1 VIAKKTPFTVLEAG
15 FDSILDSLV
24 KLSEQEQRVGE
35 VIAKRSKDLLEDLRL
50 HVGIPTGGN
59 NRSAIEE
66 TRERFGIRLVELGAK
81 THMVQP
87 EPKPE
92 WLLGGQPGAY
102 MPPTAVCERLNGASS
117 GRVMIAGHLDTV
129 HDPNGDFLDLQIAP
143 DGKTAIGPG
152 CVDMKGGLVIAVAAL
167 EALEECGVAANWTF
181 TMNGDEETGTYHSE
195 KALREQ
201 AKLHDFG
208 LALEPALPGG
218 ELAIERMGSGQ
229 FVIETT
235 GKSAHVGRAFTEGR
249 SAVVQLARCIVESA
263 AFPEPERGKIL
274 NIGPL
279 RGGVATNAVPDSAA
293 AWGNVRFADNEIA
306 DELGVQLDGLQTVD
320 SEIPGVIVRRS
331 FNRPA
336 KPLTPAV
343 EALGLRARAVAEA
356 LGQKLPF
363 ASTGGVCDGNILQ
376 SAGLPTIDTLGVR
389 GGGLHTPDEWIDL
402 TSLVE
407 RCQLLAILV
416 ARLSA
421 GGSEDGN

>member
-1 VIAKKTPFTVLEAG
+1 M
-15 FDSILDSLV
+15 
-24 KLSEQEQRVGE
+24 KLSETEQRVAD
-35 VIAKRSKDLLEDLRL
+35 VIAQRSSFLLEDLRL

-59 NRSAIEE
+59 NQPAIEE
-66 TRERFGIRLVELGAK
+66 TRERFGIRLQELGAK
-81 THMVQP
+81 THLIQP
-87 EPKPE
+87 DSKPE
-92 WLLGGQPGAY
+92 WLLGGESGAY
-102 MPPTAVCERLNGASS
+102 MPPTAVCERLNGASN

-129 HDPNGDFLDLQIAP
+129 HDPNGDFLDLNIAP
-143 DGKTAIGPG
+143 GGKTAIGPG

-167 EALEECGVAANWTF
+167 EALEECGVPANWTF
-181 TMNGDEETGTYHSE
+181 TLNGDEETGTYHSE
-195 KALREQ
+195 NALREQ

-229 FVIETT
+229 FMIETI

-249 SAVVQLARCIVESA
+249 SAVIELARCILESSK
-263 AFPEPERGKIL
+263 FPEPDRGKIL

-279 RGGVATNAVPDSAA
+279 KGGVATNAVPDSAA
-293 AWGNVRFADNEIA
+293 AWGNVRFADNSIA
-306 DELGVQLDGLQTVD
+306 DELAVQLDALQTD
-320 SEIPGVIVRRS
+320 QGEIPGVIVRRS

-336 KPLTPAV
+336 KPLIPEV
-343 EALGLRARAVAEA
+343 EALGLRARSVAEA

-363 ASTGGVCDGNILQ
+363 ASTGGVCDGNVLQ

-421 GGSEDGN
+421 GGSE

>member
-1 VIAKKTPFTVLEAG
+1 MLEAG
-15 FDSILDSLV
+15 FGVRLDSLV
-24 KLSEQEQRVGE
+24 KLSATEQKVAKC
-35 VIAKRSKDLLEDLRL
+35 IARKCDFLLEDLRL

-59 NRSAIEE
+59 NREAIEE
-66 TRERFGIRLVELGAK
+66 TRERFGLRLQELGAK
-81 THMVQP
+81 SHLVQP

-92 WLLGGQPGAY
+92 WLLGGASGSY
-102 MPPTAVCERLNGASS
+102 MPGTSVCERLNGASS

-129 HDPNGDFLDLQIAP
+129 HDPEGDFLDLSIAP
-143 DGKTAIGPG
+143 DGKTAVGPG

-195 KALREQ
+195 KALKDQ
-201 AKLHDFG
+201 ARLHDFG

-218 ELAIERMGSGQ
+218 ELAVERMGSGQ
-229 FVIETT
+229 FLIETV

-249 SAVVQLARCIVESA
+249 SAVVELARCILASA
-263 AFPEPERGKIL
+263 KFPEPARGKIL

-279 RGGVATNAVPDSAA
+279 KGGVATNAVPDSAK
-293 AWGNVRFADNEIA
+293 AWGNVRFANEGIA
-306 DELGVQLDGLQTVD
+306 DELAMELDGLQTEAGKV
-320 SEIPGVIVRRS
+320 PGVIVRRS

-336 KPLTPAV
+336 KPLTPEV
-343 EALGLRARAVAEA
+343 EALGLCAREVAEA

-363 ASTGGVCDGNILQ
+363 ASTGGVCDGNVLQ

-389 GGGLHTPDEWIDL
+389 GGGLHTSDEWIDL

-421 GGSEDGN
+421 GGSEAV